1 MNKVLVTGGCG
12 YIGSHTIVDL
22 INNGFDV
29 ISVDNH
35 LNSDPSVLE
44 GIEMITKK
52 KVKNYAIDLCDLEE
66 TRHVFKANPD
76 IKGIIHFAAL
86 KAVGE
91 SVEKPLLY
99 YQNNLGSMLNVL
111 ACMEEFGVKNFIFS
125 SSCSVYGNAKE
136 LPVTENTPLLAAESP
151 YARTKQI
158 GEDMLKDFAL
168 VHPFVNIIALRYFN
182 PAGAHESA
190 IIGESPLNTAS
201 NLVPVITETAM
212 GKRSETVIF
221 GDDYPTR
228 DGSCIRDYVHV
239 MDLANAHTKSLEY
252 VINGKN
258 MANYELFNLGIGEGV
273 SVLEAVKAFEKA
285 NNLTFKYRIGPRRPG
300 DVVAVYANNASAK
313 NKLGWTPQRS
323 IEDIMRTAWDW
334 EKQRSSVTA

>member
-1 MNKVLVTGGCG
+1 
-12 YIGSHTIVDL
+12 
-22 INNGFDV
+22 
-29 ISVDNH
+29 
-35 LNSDPSVLE
+35 
-44 GIEMITKK
+44 MITDK

-66 TRHVFKANPD
+66 TRRVFKANPD

-99 YQNNLGSMLNVL
+99 YQNNLVGMLNVL
-111 ACMEEFGVKNFIFS
+111 SCMEEFGVKNFIFS

-136 LPVTENTPLLAAESP
+136 LPVTENTPLLTAESP

-212 GKRSETVIF
+212 GKRAETVVF

-252 VINGKN
+252 VISGRNS
-258 MANYELFNLGIGEGV
+258 ANYELFNLGIGEGV
-273 SVLEAVKAFEKA
+273 SVLEAIKAFEKA
-285 NNLTFKYRIGPRRPG
+285 NGLTFKYRIGPRRPG
-300 DVVAVYANNASAK
+300 DVVAVYANNLSAK
-313 NKLGWTPQRS
+313 NKLGWTPQRN
-323 IEDIMRTAWDW
+323 IEDIMRTAWNW
-334 EKQRSSVTA
+334 EKQRSHVPA